1 MWRRIIAGG
10 EPGTDWK
17 SENDGYARKPRRA
30 YSRVQAWVP
39 VRVTPLAPRDLDA
52 LVYDVSGRDR
62 RFIVFSGGGLAL
74 DVDFDFVKGD
84 LWRVEL
90 LLPAPYSQE
99 IRAVAEAV
107 EDSVKTLSA
116 AATQRLALSFRHIQ
130 PIERDAI
137 VAYSYDLQ
145 RVTLRAKSGGAVAR
159 P

>member
-39 VRVTPLAPRDLDA
+39 VRVTPLAPRDLAA

-62 RFIVFSGGGLAL
+62 RL

-90 LLPAPYSQE
+90 LLPAPYSRV

-107 EDSVKTLSA
+107 EDSVKTSSA